1 LAASYSPTT
10 RCGSTITAE
19 GLNCC
24 VRNGNRWYPF
34 ALATK
39 KLYLGTG
46 RLLTPVPSKLHNMI
60 DIFQNCRS
68 SPRTISTR
76 QLKALLPLHLWPIY
90 LIFYEG
96 SYQINSVG
104 DLFLRSASRLDAF
117 SAYPFRTWGS
127 SRASGDTTGKPA
139 VRPSRS
145 SRTRDRSSQISCAR
159 DR

>member
-10 RCGSTITAE
+10 RCGSTIAAE

-24 VRNGNRWYPF
+24 VRNGNRCLPF
-34 ALATK
+34 AIATK
-39 KLYLGTG
+39 KI
-46 RLLTPVPSKLHNMI
+46 PSKLHSVVS
-60 DIFQNCRS
+60 FGYCRS

-76 QLKALLPLHLWPIY
+76 QLKASLPLHLWPIY
-90 LIFYEG
+90 LIFSEG
-96 SYQINSVG
+96 SYQIVSVG
-104 DLFLRSASRLDAF
+104 DLFLRWASRLDAF
-117 SAYPFRTWGS
+117 SAYPLRTWGS
-127 SRASGDTTGKPA
+127 SRAPGGTTGKPA